1 MQNPWDDFIS
11 LVEEEILDIK
21 AGKRAYGIP
30 LGLENVMEDDFNK
43 KFTEFRRHEWMDSLK
58 KRYVEFLLEKDLEE

>member
-30 LGLENVMEDDFNK
+30 LELENVMEDDFNK